1 MTSSFNQLIKDIQK
15 KVFYPVYILHGKE
28 PYYID
33 LVSNFMIDNVLD
45 ETEKTFNQ
53 VVVYGKDTPAAVL
66 VDQCK
71 RYPMMGQYQLVV
83 LREAQDLDLKKE
95 EDQQL
100 LISYIRNPSPST
112 ILVMGFKYK
121 SPATKFFNAAKKEE
135 KNVVLFDSKPK
146 SDNELPVWISEQV
159 KEKGYG
165 INSKAINML
174 IEYLGNNLEKI
185 ENELGKL
192 YINLPKE
199 SQITEDVVEK
209 NIGISKDYNVF
220 ELQRSI
226 SYRNAFKANQIVS
239 YFASNPKENSIFKVL
254 PMLFGYFNK
263 ILLLHSLEKKTPE
276 AMRNI
281 GVYDSNFTEY
291 SQALRNYSPEKIHSI
306 ISWIREANIR
316 ALGIDNYSV
325 NEGELMKEL
334 IYKILH

>member
-1 MTSSFNQLIKDIQK
+1 
-15 KVFYPVYILHGKE
+15 VYILHGKE

-45 ETEKTFNQ
+45 ETEKAFNQ
-53 VVVYGKDTPAAVL
+53 VVIYGKDTPAAVL

-71 RYPMMGQYQLVV
+71 RYPMMGEYQLVV
-83 LREAQDLDLKKE
+83 LREAQDLELKKE

-100 LISYIRNPSPST
+100 LISYVRNPSPTT

-121 SPATKFFNAAKKEE
+121 APATKFFNAAEKEE
-135 KNVVLFDSKPK
+135 KNVVIFKSNPK

-159 KEKGYG
+159 KEKGYV

-174 IEYLGNNLEKI
+174 VEFLGNNLEKI

-199 SQITEDVVEK
+199 SQITEDEIEN

-226 SYRNAFKANQIVS
+226 SYRNVFKANQIVS
-239 YFASNPKENSIFKVL
+239 YFAANPKENSIFKVL
-254 PMLFGYFNK
+254 PILFGYFNK
-263 ILLLHSLEKKTPE
+263 ILLLHSLVKKTPE
-276 AMRNI
+276 ALRSI
-281 GVYDSNFTEY
+281 GIRDFSFAEY
-291 SQALRNYSPEKIHSI
+291 SQALRNYSPEKVHMI
-306 ISWIREANIR
+306 ISWIREANTR
-316 ALGIDNYSV
+316 SLGLENYSV